1 MVTTFIMYFAP
12 TPGASGISEGVFGSF
27 FNDILANNHLLLVT
41 FSWRFLTI
49 YLGMLLGL
57 FILQRYLVQSA
68 KVQGIQ

>member
-1 MVTTFIMYFAP
+1 
-12 TPGASGISEGVFGSF
+12 VFGSF